1 MDGAPTILVIDAD
14 AASRNYLASL
24 LKKARYNVLT
34 ASLGKEGLVLAWQHQ
49 PQLIIFDPALPDGP
63 AVGLVTRLRQDRRTA
78 EVPCIAFSG
87 RGQAGEMSAL
97 LGAGCNE
104 YLLKSSESIAK
115 LLEMIPRLLGRAL
128 TPKKGGFLVVFLSA
142 KGGTGTSSLCANLA
156 MCMALCKEDQTAK
169 VEDKAKRKVAV
180 IDLVLPIGSIAH
192 IVGYEERLNIV
203 NVAAMSADYTTPL
216 FFQENLPEQLAW
228 HFRLL
233 AGSPDPESANQLQV
247 NRIPEIISAVQEVYD
262 VVFVDLG
269 RSLSRISIP
278 ILQRADV
285 IVLVLGPDLSTVTL
299 TKIVWD
305 YLHAQGIGAERLY
318 PILNRAVGLEGMTKA
333 EIDRILAREIGVTIP
348 YLSGNMTLANNR
360 HEPFITK
367 FPMDT
372 AVLSFQQASRAIL
385 QLAERLRSKQA
396 GSS

>member
-1 MDGAPTILVIDAD
+1 MNGTPTILVIDAD

-24 LKKARYNVLT
+24 LRKARYNVLT

-63 AVGLVTRLRQDRRTA
+63 AVGLVARLRQDRRTA
-78 EVPCIAFSG
+78 HVPCIAFSG
-87 RGQAGEMSAL
+87 MTQPAEMSAL
-97 LGAGCNE
+97 LAAGCNE
-104 YLLKSSESIAK
+104 YLPKSSEAVAK
-115 LLEMIPRLLGRAL
+115 LLEIIARLLGRAMVA
-128 TPKKGGFLVVFLSA
+128 KKGGALIVFLSA

-156 MCMALCKEDQTAK
+156 MCMALCKEDQAGKTA
-169 VEDKAKRKVAV
+169 ERAERRVAV

-192 IVGYEERLNIV
+192 IVGYEERLNV
-203 NVAAMSADYTTPL
+203 VTVAAMSADYTTPL
-216 FFQENLPEQLAW
+216 FFQENLPNQLAW

-247 NRIPEIISAVQEVYD
+247 SRVPEIIGAIQEVYD
-262 VVFVDLG
+262 VICVDLG

-305 YLHAQGIGAERLY
+305 YLHAQGVEAERLY

-333 EIDRILAREIGVTIP
+333 EIDRVLGREIGVTIP

-367 FPMDT
+367 FPTDT
-372 AVLSFQQASRAIL
+372 AVLSFQQAARDIL
-385 QLAERLRSKQA
+385 QRVKLSRKE
-396 GSS
+396 